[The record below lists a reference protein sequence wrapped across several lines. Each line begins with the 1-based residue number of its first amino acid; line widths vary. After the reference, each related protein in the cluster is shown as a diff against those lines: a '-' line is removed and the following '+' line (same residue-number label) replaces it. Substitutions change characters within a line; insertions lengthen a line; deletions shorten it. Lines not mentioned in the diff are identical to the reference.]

1 MSKKTFKNAKRNRY
15 YGLRVGDI
23 VSPKGLQ
30 GALES
35 SLGKCKVIGYAP
47 FDNNRV
53 YIQSIETGEETD
65 WVAEWCEIITKVED
79 IKDTVEINASIIANY
94 KEVVNSLISIAIYNE
109 NKMSFQHKKQDVKVA
124 VLNLATEMGVEI
136 IKTEEEAEKTNPTFE
151 CIGIVG
157 ALSLLFINKNAP
169 KKEYSDI
176 FALILRYIE
185 QV

>member
-23 VSPKGLQ
+23 VSPKGLL
-30 GALES
+30 GVES
-35 SLGKCKVIGYAP
+35 SLGKCIVIKYGS
-47 FDNNRV
+47 DNNRV
-53 YIQSIETGEETD
+53 EIKSIATGEERE
-65 WVAEWCEIITKVED
+65 WIAEFCEIITKVED

-109 NKMSFQHKKQDVKVA
+109 NNMSFKHKKQDVKVA
-124 VLNLATEMGVEI
+124 VFNLATEMQIEI
-136 IKTEEEAEKTNPTFE
+136 IKTEKEAEKTDTTFE

-169 KKEYSDI
+169 KKDYSDI